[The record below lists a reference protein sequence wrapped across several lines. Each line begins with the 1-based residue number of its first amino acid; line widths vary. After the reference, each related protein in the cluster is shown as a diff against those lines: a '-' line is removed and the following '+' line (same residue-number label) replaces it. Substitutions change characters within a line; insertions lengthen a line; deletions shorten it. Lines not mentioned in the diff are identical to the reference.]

1 MVMDKE
7 RIKPGHWLVVRD
19 SSLVFA
25 LMVGRQ
31 EGHTVPRGS
40 HPEQMQE
47 QEVLR
52 GKLTELKFY
61 IPLHT
66 Q

>member
-7 RIKPGHWLVVRD
+7 RIKPGHWFVVKD

-25 LMVGRQ
+25 LMVGWQ

-47 QEVLR
+47 QEA
-52 GKLTELKFY
+52 
-61 IPLHT
+61 
-66 Q
+66 